1 MAKKMVDECGSDD
14 DDMDDVLMV
23 NVVLLFCI

>member
-14 DDMDDVLMV
+14 DDMDGVLMV
-23 NVVLLFCI
+23 NVVLLFYI

>member
-1 MAKKMVDECGSDD
+1 MAKKMVDECGSD